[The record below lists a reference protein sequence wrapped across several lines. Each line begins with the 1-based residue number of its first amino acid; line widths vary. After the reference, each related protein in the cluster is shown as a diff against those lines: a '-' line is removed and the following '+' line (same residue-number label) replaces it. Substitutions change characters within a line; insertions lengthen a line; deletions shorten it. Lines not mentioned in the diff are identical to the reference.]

1 VDSALPPRINQT
13 ACTIHRVCWSFPVL
27 ACDRCQHPA
36 DRVSNVARTAIDL
49 DLDGP
54 VLLAVTV
61 SVHHCRACAHYFR
74 AQPPFLRPDATYT
87 RRVVLKAIEAVNEDG
102 LAMRRVPQRL
112 ARDFWVQPSE
122 KMVRLWRR
130 AAAARLDF
138 ATDYQPWIVET
149 FSGVLCVDE
158 VYQGALALLLA
169 VAPAAPE
176 GDRLVGYQLVHG
188 AVDQATTAAFLRRL
202 AAAGI
207 QPEQV
212 ITDGSALYPRL
223 LAEIWPTAAHQLC
236 LFHETRRVI
245 TAAAEVI
252 RAARKALPK
261 PPAATR
267 PTLNG
272 RPRRSPPPADATD
285 PAAEH
290 WRWREATRQ
299 AGIRQVH
306 ELRAQGVSLHAIA
319 RQLRVTRRTVRAWL
333 AREAPPQA
341 DSPLAQACPPRPAAD
356 AESVEPPPP
365 PWRDWSQV
373 REVAATLKQARYW
386 LLRRPDHLTAEQ
398 QATLRALLTS
408 PLGDQLQVTRDF
420 LVDWYGMWREE
431 NGRRRS
437 SADAWARYQ
446 AWRANADYAAV
457 LPLRRVQASVDA
469 ARFRQLSHFLTN
481 AAWEATNN
489 GAERMGRAF
498 RHLSAS
504 HFTLRTTP
512 SIDTALKVRACSRK
526 EALTTPPLVLAN
538 RSSRGRTRRVQT
550 ARRAA

>member
-1 VDSALPPRINQT
+1 M
-13 ACTIHRVCWSFPVL
+13 
-27 ACDRCQHPA
+27 
-36 DRVSNVARTAIDL
+36 
-49 DLDGP
+49 
-54 VLLAVTV
+54 V
-61 SVHHCRACAHYFR
+61 SVHHCRVCDHYFR
-74 AQPPFLRPDATYT
+74 AQPPFLRPDAIYA
-87 RRVVLKAIEAVNEDG
+87 RRVVRKAIEAVNQDG

-130 AAAARLDF
+130 ADAARLDF

-158 VYQGALALLLA
+158 VYQGDLALLLA
-169 VAPAAPE
+169 VDPAAPE

-207 QPEQV
+207 QPDQV
-212 ITDGSALYPRL
+212 ITDGSALYPSL

-236 LFHETRRVI
+236 LFHETRRVT

-261 PPAATR
+261 PPPATR

-285 PAAEH
+285 PAAER

-319 RQLRVTRRTVRAWL
+319 RQLGVNRRTVRAWL
-333 AREAPPQA
+333 AREAPPRA
-341 DSPLAQACPPRPAAD
+341 DGPPAPSFPPRPAAD
-356 AESVEPPPP
+356 AEREEPPPP
-365 PWRDWSQV
+365 PWRDWSEV
-373 REVAATLKQARYW
+373 REVAETLKQARFW
-386 LLRRPDHLTAEQ
+386 LLRRPDHLTDEQ
-398 QATLRALLTS
+398 QATLTALLTS
-408 PLGDQLQVTRDF
+408 PLGDQLQVARDF
-420 LVDWYGMWREE
+420 LVDWYGVWRDES
-431 NGRRRS
+431 GQRRS
-437 SADAWARYQ
+437 PADAWARYQ
-446 AWRANADYAAV
+446 AWRANAHYAAV
-457 LPLRRVQASVDA
+457 APLRRVQETVDV

-481 AAWEATNN
+481 AEWGATNN

-498 RHLSAS
+498 RHLSAP
-504 HFTLRTTP
+504 HFTLRTIT
-512 SIDTALKVRACSRK
+512 SIDAALKVRACLRK
-526 EALTTPPLVLAN
+526 EAVTTQPLLRAN
-538 RSSRGRTRRVQT
+538 RSSRGRTGRVQT
-550 ARRAA
+550 ARRVA